1 MSPFVRTCKRRA
13 VGTLLPARRFFLFR
27 DKKETRIVT
36 TVLKF
41 GGSSVATVE
50 QIQAIASYLK
60 GRADAGEKLV
70 VVVSAMGKMTDSL
83 IAQART
89 ITDRPERRELDR
101 LLAIGEEQT
110 ISLLSIALNSLGT
123 KALSLTGAQAGISTM
138 GLHTKSKIKQINGE
152 LLREKLVVNDV
163 IIVAGFQ
170 GVNEHGDVTTLGRGG
185 SDTTAVALAAVLDKR
200 CEIYTDVDGVYT
212 ADPRVHK
219 TAKAIDRISYDEM
232 MEMSALGSKVMEMRS
247 VELGKKYGV
256 HIFVGKT
263 LDSQKGTWIMEATET
278 MEQKVVSSV
287 SVTKNVL
294 SVSIKHVPQTDSA
307 VADIFEL
314 LSNRHVNIDMISQTT
329 FDGDVFLSFTCPLDE
344 EEFLEEA
351 LGDIMNRFTTVKV
364 DRHDQHAKLSV
375 VGIGMRDATGVA
387 SRLFAIFRA
396 EAIPFYQV
404 TTSEISISY
413 TIAQSDVER
422 TVAAIAHAFEL

>member
-1 MSPFVRTCKRRA
+1 M
-13 VGTLLPARRFFLFR
+13 
-27 DKKETRIVT
+27 T

>member
-1 MSPFVRTCKRRA
+1 
-13 VGTLLPARRFFLFR
+13 
-27 DKKETRIVT
+27 VT

-219 TAKAIDRISYDEM
+219 TAKAIERISYDEM
-232 MEMSALGSKVMEMRS
+232 MEMSALGSKVMERRS
-247 VELGKKYGV
+247 VEFGKKYGV
-256 HIFVGKT
+256 PIFCGRT

-351 LGDIMNRFTTVKV
+351 LGDITNRFATVKV

>member
-1 MSPFVRTCKRRA
+1 M
-13 VGTLLPARRFFLFR
+13 
-27 DKKETRIVT
+27 T

-50 QIQAIASYLK
+50 QIQSIANYLK
-60 GRADAGEKLV
+60 SRAAEGEKLV

-83 IAQART
+83 IAQAQA

-110 ISLLSIALNSLGT
+110 ISLLSIALNSLGV
-123 KALSLTGAQAGISTM
+123 KALSQTGAQAGISTM
-138 GLHTKSKIKQINGE
+138 GVHTKSKIKQIDGD
-152 LLREKLVVNDV
+152 LLRQKLETYDVV
-163 IIVAGFQ
+163 IVAGFQ
-170 GVNEHGDVTTLGRGG
+170 GVNELGDVTTLGRGG

-212 ADPRVHK
+212 ADPRIHA
-219 TAKAIDRISYDEM
+219 TAQPIPHISYDEM

-263 LDSQKGTWIMEATET
+263 LESKRGTWIMEATET
-278 MEQKVVSSV
+278 MEQKAVTSV

-294 SVSIKHVPQTDSA
+294 TVSIKHVPQTNAA

-329 FDGDVFLSFTCPLDE
+329 FDSDIFLSFSCPLDE

-351 LGDIMNRFTTVKV
+351 LKDIMDRFTTVKV

-387 SRLFAIFRA
+387 SKLFAIFRA
-396 EAIPFYQV
+396 ENIPFYQV

-413 TIAQSDVER
+413 TIAQADIER
-422 TVAAIAHAFEL
+422 TVAAIANAFEL